1 MTRRM
6 IEVALF
12 KKKNQTEE
20 KKTETTAAKED
31 TSAYVDLVLAA
42 LDKKLEKGNVYDG
55 CIIMPRGY
63 TVDVKVGNVQD
74 KEDVKLLQVMFV
86 INHDDFDE
94 PLMDPVD
101 AQGKTFEEAAK
112 MAVDIF
118 YGATWHPLDQ
128 SMQKKNPMTVPAGYL
143 DNRYSFDMYAQSI
156 VRIGAA
162 EKGEPVMIINYILNE
177 MPKYLG
183 SKKYYWLRIYLAKH
197 KDRQIIE
204 VRINGSVCVE
214 LSKFFEEYVGSW
226 DADNTFRCEKQCAI
240 FINKAEDN
248 CPFKKETVVDGAA
261 YVLGK
266 LAVIKSQDE
275 YNAMVKE
282 LEEKTGNADL
292 ASEIR
297 IFVPEIMAKLT
308 LGYQEGDSLFFIDG
322 ENNIEFK
329 KTQLRSYFYIQQTV
343 IEYLST
349 MPPQEHVQNI
359 VRGSVAYRELRN
371 VVLSAKEKAEQEGKT
386 SELSPKDMY
395 VPGTAY
401 RVTSQGY
408 RAW

>member
-143 DNRYSFDMYAQSI
+143 GNRYSFDMYAQSI

-214 LSKFFEEYVGSW
+214 LSKFFEEYVNSW
-226 DADNTFRCEKQCAI
+226 NAEDAFICEKQCAV
-240 FINKAEDN
+240 FVQQGDDM
-248 CPFKKETVVDGAA
+248 CPFTKQTVVEGAQF
-261 YVLGK
+261 VLSK
-266 LAVIKSQDE
+266 LETISTQDE
-275 YNAMVKE
+275 YTNMIKE
-282 LEEKTGNADL
+282 LEEITEDKNL

-297 IFVPEIMAKLT
+297 IFVPEIMAKFT
-308 LGYQEGDSLFFIDG
+308 LGYREGDSLFFIDD

-329 KTQLRSYFYIQQTV
+329 KTQLRSYFYIQQAV
-343 IEYLST
+343 IEYLSAN
-349 MPPQEHVQNI
+349 PDQSKIENI
-359 VRGSVAYRELRN
+359 VRGSVAFRELRKVITSTN
-371 VVLSAKEKAEQEGKT
+371 QKAQEIGQQAVT
-386 SELSPKDMY
+386 PQDLY

-401 RVTSQGY
+401 KVNLPDY
-408 RAW
+408 KAW